1 MQTDDAAPALFD
13 PPKAGLYGQGALEK
27 SVRESIDA
35 IKAGVGIKPAKLFL
49 AQTAIE
55 LARSIDKGNM
65 KGRAVANESAAL
77 LATME
82 LLDPPTEATD
92 PDALPEDLKE
102 FMNAFSASPVKPDL
116 SAHDGAPLPRL
127 GGAPASDAA

>member
-1 MQTDDAAPALFD
+1 MQTNDAAPALFD
-13 PPKAGLYGQGALEK
+13 APNTARYGQGELEK
-27 SVRESIDA
+27 AVRESIDA
-35 IKAGVGIKPAKLFL
+35 IKAGIGIKPAKLFL

-55 LARSIDKGNM
+55 LARSIDKGNA

-77 LATME
+77 LQTME
-82 LLDPPTEATD
+82 ILDPPSEATD

-102 FMNAFSASPVKPDL
+102 FMNAFSASPIKPDL
-116 SAHDGAPLPRL
+116 SAHDGASLPGL